1 MYFPP
6 TIRSDGFVQR
16 LFSLSSSLARWGALA
31 TVAMGVLV
39 SGLAG
44 GSPAAGLE
52 RDQGSPV
59 AAVDQAT
66 HDFGEV
72 YEGEHLSHTFTVRNT
87 GPVPLELRDPAAK
100 AQNEGSEGN
109 GLVAAALR
117 SELGRGLTDFGD
129 RAAISPTRL
138 PNQTRATLTY
148 PLLPPAG

>member
-1 MYFPP
+1 M
-6 TIRSDGFVQR
+6 
-16 LFSLSSSLARWGALA
+16 
-31 TVAMGVLV
+31 AMGVLV

-129 RAAISPTRL
+129 RAAISPVRL
-138 PNQTRATLTY
+138 ATQGGARLNEPMLATGGR
-148 PLLPPAG
+148 PAAPS